1 MYFENCTRIKKSFT
15 IGRVRCTARRP
26 AAMRGRKA
34 GLLRQREHDYGV
46 GRTHSRTR
54 DPALVTPELLRAAH
68 ISTLTQASERKASRQ
83 NRDLLRD
90 TRLTL
95 ARTSRQRGTLR
106 SGRSAASASGGVV
119 AARTLLA
126 AAVESTGRS
135 SGSSTSRRRAGQA
148 PSSSS
153 SSSSSRKSKKSSS
166 RNTLPSYARPTRR
179 AQRALELAAGDVKAI
194 HSPYARSGGG
204 SGSRSRRQASQGLSV
219 RERVERAST
228 STSASSR
235 GGAAT
240 RRGGGVSLPLEAE
253 ALSTRPSRCDLCIFR
268 RLV

>member
-1 MYFENCTRIKKSFT
+1 
-15 IGRVRCTARRP
+15 
-26 AAMRGRKA
+26 MRGRKA

-106 SGRSAASASGGVV
+106 SGRSAASSASGGVV

-228 STSASSR
+228 STSASIR

-253 ALSTRPSRCDLCIFR
+253 ALSTRPSRCDFCIFR
-268 RLV
+268 RLL

>member
-1 MYFENCTRIKKSFT
+1 MHFENCTRIKKSFT
-15 IGRVRCTARRP
+15 RPRSLPARRP

-135 SGSSTSRRRAGQA
+135 SGSSTNRRRAGQA